1 MCGRGDIMATK
12 IRAEITPNSPYWIE
26 KHRYYE
32 LKHFCMQYPIW
43 KKAYV
48 AIDGFSKQ
56 PTDIFR
62 VKNGSIANPT
72 EQCTIAKEQYGYL
85 MGMVEE
91 AAYDTDPVIGK
102 YILDGVIYGLSY
114 DKLNARYGVPCCKD
128 VYYSL
133 YRKFF
138 YILNKY
144 RM

>member
-1 MCGRGDIMATK
+1 MATK
-12 IRAEITPNSPYWIE
+12 IRAEITQNNPYWIE

-32 LKHFCMQYPIW
+32 LKHFCLQYPIW
-43 KKAYV
+43 KKAYG

-56 PTDIFR
+56 PIDIFK
-62 VKNGSIANPT
+62 VKSSSFSNPT
-72 EQCTIAKEQYGYL
+72 EECAIAKEQYGYL

-91 AAYDTDPVIGK
+91 AAKDTDPVIGK
-102 YILDGVIYGLSY
+102 YILEGVVYGLSY
-114 DKLNARYGVPCCKD
+114 DKLNARYSVPCCKE

>member
-1 MCGRGDIMATK
+1 MATK
-12 IRAEITPNSPYWIE
+12 IRAEITQSNPYWIE
-26 KHRYYE
+26 KHRFYE

-43 KKAYV
+43 KRAYG

-56 PTDIFR
+56 PIDIFK
-62 VKNGSIANPT
+62 VKSSSSSNPT
-72 EQCTIAKEQYGYL
+72 ESCVIAKEQYGYL
-85 MGMVEE
+85 IGMVEE
-91 AAYDTDPVIGK
+91 AAKDTDPVIGK
-102 YILDGVIYGLSY
+102 YILEGVIHGWSY
-114 DKLNARYGVPCCKD
+114 DKLNARHEIPCCKD